1 MKLLSH
7 KLDVYWGC
15 RRYRQIV
22 FNSGCTSLQSHPQC
36 VRVPVALRPHQYLV
50 PSALLVL
57 TILGS
62 VCFIVGLA
70 ILVSV
75 YFIVVFMCISLRS
88 NDVENLFIA
97 LLAIWIFSFAQ
108 CLFRSLVHI
117 FGVVCLFPV
126 HLQGKVLYIWLVWV
140 FCLIYYY
147 KYLLFGLLVHFPNGV
162 LWGPERNFY
171 KIQYINLLWLMIFVP
186 CLINL
191 TQRLGRYS

>member
-1 MKLLSH
+1 M
-7 KLDVYWGC
+7 
-15 RRYRQIV
+15 
-22 FNSGCTSLQSHPQC
+22 
-36 VRVPVALRPHQYLV
+36 RVPVALRPHQYLV

-126 HLQGKVLYIWLVWV
+126 HLQGKVLYI
-140 FCLIYYY
+140 
-147 KYLLFGLLVHFPNGV
+147 
-162 LWGPERNFY
+162 
-171 KIQYINLLWLMIFVP
+171 
-186 CLINL
+186 
-191 TQRLGRYS
+191 